1 MTNTLKEQLKPLAQK
16 LKFWYFIKGMDDADI
31 FEFINDELFDGKISH
46 SLTFENAKLLIQDH
60 AGDLM
65 NTVSHAD
72 QRELYDI
79 VKNY

>member
-1 MTNTLKEQLKPLAQK
+1 MTNLKEELKPLAQK
-16 LKFWYFIKGMDDADI
+16 LKFWYFIKDMDDLDI
-31 FEFINDELFDGKISH
+31 FEFINEELFDGKISNE
-46 SLTFENAKLLIQDH
+46 LTFDQAKVLIKDK

-65 NTVSHAD
+65 NTVSDAD